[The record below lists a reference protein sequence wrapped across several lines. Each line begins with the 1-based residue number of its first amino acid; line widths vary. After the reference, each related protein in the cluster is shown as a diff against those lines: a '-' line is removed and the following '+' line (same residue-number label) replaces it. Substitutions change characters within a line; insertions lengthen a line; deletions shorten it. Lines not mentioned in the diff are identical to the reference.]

1 MTENKKPNGSDED
14 EFLFVQ
20 APQNVQALYE
30 AIAKKYVKYAADCIS
45 DITPQTGD
53 FAVFRCAVAGLKVE
67 KGRLTDFGKATL
79 EGPLSAKD
87 IAAERKMCPSLNMY
101 MEAPTKTFAYV
112 HITFEINGATA
123 GGTSCLFC
131 VWNQKKQKPAGT

>member
-101 MEAPTKTFAYV
+101 TSPLRS
-112 HITFEINGATA
+112 TA
-123 GGTSCLFC
+123 LRRVELLVSSVCGIRKSKNLPVRDKVGGSSS
-131 VWNQKKQKPAGT
+131 